1 MDSEV
6 LVFSGSTPDSVQ
18 VRKGLNKQMQLNCF
32 FSFLKKMQGWS
43 TTEYSG
49 AKQNVVAVFLRWQN
63 RVFLVVRVCVGWKR
77 ADSYYFPPAQHG
89 SLAVLASS

>member
-32 FSFLKKMQGWS
+32 FRFLKKMQGRS

-49 AKQNVVAVFLRWQN
+49 AKQNVVAVF
-63 RVFLVVRVCVGWKR
+63 F
-77 ADSYYFPPAQHG
+77 A
-89 SLAVLASS
+89 LAKQSVLGC